1 MGRGFERSLHQACK
15 GAYRPRLSL
24 YSVHVALTATIYN
37 FSIELADMDRGVYET
52 LDLKAAQHP
61 SETGESLLVRVLAYC
76 REYTEGIEFSKGI
89 SSPDEPAVFVR
100 DLTGVLRTWID
111 IGAPDAARIHKA
123 RKAAD
128 RVAVYACKDPKQ
140 MLANWAGERIHKSES
155 IEVYSVD
162 AAFIAALVRRLE
174 RRMAFSLSITD
185 AHLYVAFG
193 DQSIDGVVRR
203 HEIFA

>member
-1 MGRGFERSLHQACK
+1 MYPVALM
-15 GAYRPRLSL
+15 
-24 YSVHVALTATIYN
+24 ALTATVYN
-37 FSIELADMDRGVYET
+37 FSIELADMDRQVYET
-52 LDLKAAQHP
+52 LDLKVAQHP
-61 SETGESLLVRVLAYC
+61 SETDESLIVRVLAYC
-76 REYTEGIEFSKGI
+76 REYAEGIEFSKGI

-128 RVAVYACKDPKQ
+128 RVAVYAYKDPKQ

-155 IEVYSVD
+155 IEVYSFD
-162 AAFIAALVRRLE
+162 ATLIAALVRRLE

-185 AHLYVAFG
+185 AHLYLAFA
-193 DQSIDGVVRR
+193 DESIDGAITQHRV
-203 HEIFA
+203 